1 MPDHNINFL
10 VVDSDPALQALLQS
24 TIHSSGYGRVAAVND
39 VREALVVLATGVV
52 DFIICDWSNANG
64 PELGLLKLLKA
75 QEVYK
80 YIPFLVT
87 ARPQKTVALES
98 EHQRRVTAARGDGY
112 LAKPIETEALKRSLE
127 EILARFPSL

>member
-10 VVDSDPALQALLQS
+10 SIDCDRPHQELLQGS
-24 TIHSSGYGRVAAVND
+24 IKTLCYGRVAAVLD
-39 VREALVVLATGVV
+39 VREALVVLATGIV
-52 DFIICDWSNANG
+52 DFVICDWSDVNG
-64 PELGLLKLLKA
+64 PELGLLKLMKA

-87 ARPQKTVALES
+87 ALPQPNQAQES
-98 EHQRRVTAARGDGY
+98 ERQRRVTAARGDGY
-112 LAKPIETEALKRSLE
+112 LAKPYDGEKLKLAVD